1 MRWRTY
7 FPSHSKR
14 LNLNF
19 EPSPTISPSLYT
31 LLLAFE
37 SRIPTYPLLAAVF
50 ASRLNDG
57 TLTGVEDAVCRSSKL
72 GLTLTTISL
81 FAPCRSAAR
90 RFLNA
95 SFLYSIFDL
104 LFFLLGLR
112 LEVSSS
118 DGGSELE
125 MLSKRH
131 LVPVGGMLVDGGDKV
146 GARG

>member
-19 EPSPTISPSLYT
+19 EPSPTTSPSLYI

-37 SRIPTYPLLAAVF
+37 SWIPTYPVLAAVF

-57 TLTGVEDAVCRSSKL
+57 TLTGVEDVVCCSSKL
-72 GLTLTTISL
+72 GLTLTLILL
-81 FAPCRSAAR
+81 FAPCRSAAW

-95 SFLYSIFDL
+95 SFLYSILDL
-104 LFFLLGLR
+104 LFCCC
-112 LEVSSS
+112 
-118 DGGSELE
+118 
-125 MLSKRH
+125 
-131 LVPVGGMLVDGGDKV
+131 
-146 GARG
+146 